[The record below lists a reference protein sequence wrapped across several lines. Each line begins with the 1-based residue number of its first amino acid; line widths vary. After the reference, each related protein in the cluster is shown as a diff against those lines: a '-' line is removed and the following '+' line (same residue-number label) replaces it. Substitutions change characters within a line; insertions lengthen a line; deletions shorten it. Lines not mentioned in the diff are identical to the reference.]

1 MSGQGVDGYKIQTC
15 GMIFNSLEELDTHT
29 RKEHKTTTNEL

>member
-1 MSGQGVDGYKIQTC
+1 
-15 GMIFNSLEELDTHT
+15 MIFNSLEELDTHT

>member
-1 MSGQGVDGYKIQTC
+1 MSEQGMGGYRCEAC

-29 RKEHKTTTNEL
+29 RKEHKTTV